1 VLILRSIV
9 VTTIASPRISVRVGP
24 LAERGLRGMPPSN
37 RPERRVRGIA
47 DRALASMNKLE
58 TLSKPDSLDADAG
71 VD

>member
-1 VLILRSIV
+1 
-9 VTTIASPRISVRVGP
+9 
-24 LAERGLRGMPPSN
+24 MPPSN